1 MFPWLNCFC
10 QLSITFLSWLSI
22 CHCLSWKISIILG
35 NVYLKGLV
43 YCLSHNSIFD
53 IYRVVLTAHCR
64 SDHQG
69 MVLIYWVGPLILYHR
84 LLLVTVKSGKPW
96 TPKIFLECYFV
107 ARKKR
112 MRREKTKL
120 QARTLIISLLLCGQ
134 FTRPDLCS
142 DCMVITQ

>member
-53 IYRVVLTAHCR
+53 IYCVVSTARCR

-69 MVLIYWVGPLILYHR
+69 MVLIPWVGPLILYHR
-84 LLLVTVKSGKPW
+84 LQLVTVKSGKPW
-96 TPKIFLECYFV
+96 TP
-107 ARKKR
+107 RKKR
-112 MRREKTKL
+112 IRSEKTKL
-120 QARTLIISLLLCGQ
+120 QARTLIISLWLCGQ
-134 FTRPDLCS
+134 FTRPDLYS
-142 DCMVITQ
+142 DWS